1 MNGLDPS
8 FWICTRTGFDWT
20 ADCPGQVWTSGA
32 VCRRVAHGDY
42 DRPDARSALSPVAEF
57 HGSSFSC
64 HGREVAGPP
73 GGRPAMNRC
82 SDLDSSRGRFRRLLA
97 YRSLVKYLVLKE
109 IKVRSRGTYLGV
121 AWTLMNPLLTIV
133 MYFVVFQ
140 YIFLV
145 NIPNF
150 LAFFLVGFLM
160 WVFFSRAVSAAATC
174 ILDNEAIIK
183 KSAFP
188 LETLPLAVILHHL
201 FHHVVA
207 LAIALPLMLAFWG
220 AKLSMNLLWV
230 AVVLTAFVCFT
241 LAVAL
246 WLSTIGLFFRDAR
259 DILDV
264 GLPILMWATP
274 IFYAPEMAP
283 PVLRPVLIAN
293 PLSSFIGAVRAALLG
308 GQRPSRF
315 HLTLIGLWTAG
326 AFLTGMWLFA
336 RHSPRFAEE
345 L

>member
-1 MNGLDPS
+1 MSSGDGLNS
-8 FWICTRTGFDWT
+8 I
-20 ADCPGQVWTSGA
+20 
-32 VCRRVAHGDY
+32 RR
-42 DRPDARSALSPVAEF
+42 RLS
-57 HGSSFSC
+57 
-64 HGREVAGPP
+64 
-73 GGRPAMNRC
+73 
-82 SDLDSSRGRFRRLLA
+82 RLLA
-97 YRSLVKYLVLKE
+97 YRSLLKYLVLKE

-140 YIFLV
+140 YIFVV

-160 WVFFSRAVSAAATC
+160 WVFFSRVAVAAATC

-188 LETLPLAVILHHL
+188 LETLPLSVVLHHL
-201 FHHVVA
+201 FHHAMA
-207 LAIALPLMLAFWG
+207 LGIALPLMVIFWG
-220 AKLSMNLLWV
+220 ARLTVNLLWV
-230 AVVLTAFVCFT
+230 LVVLGAFVCFT

-264 GLPILMWATP
+264 GLPILMWMTP

-283 PVLRPVLIAN
+283 PILRPALAAN
-293 PLSSFIGAVRAALLG
+293 PLATFIGAVRAALLEG
-308 GQRPSRF
+308 RWPSRV
-315 HLTLIGLWTAG
+315 HLTLIALWTVG
-326 AFLTGMWLFA
+326 AFVTGAWVFV
-336 RHSPRFAEE
+336 RHSPDFAEE

>member
-1 MNGLDPS
+1 M
-8 FWICTRTGFDWT
+8 
-20 ADCPGQVWTSGA
+20 
-32 VCRRVAHGDY
+32 
-42 DRPDARSALSPVAEF
+42 
-57 HGSSFSC
+57 
-64 HGREVAGPP
+64 
-73 GGRPAMNRC
+73 
-82 SDLDSSRGRFRRLLA
+82 
-97 YRSLVKYLVLKE
+97 KYLVLKE
-109 IKVRSRGTYLGV
+109 IKVRSRGSYLGV

-160 WVFFSRAVSAAATC
+160 WVFFSRTVTAAATC

-188 LETLPLAVILHHL
+188 LETLPLSVVLHHL
-201 FHHVVA
+201 FHHAMA
-207 LAIALPLMLAFWG
+207 LGIALPLMVIFWG
-220 AKLSMNLLWV
+220 AKLSVNLLWV
-230 AVVLTAFVCFT
+230 LVVLGAFVCFT

-264 GLPILMWATP
+264 GLPVLMWATP

-283 PVLRPVLIAN
+283 AILRPVLVAN
-293 PLSSFIGAVRAALLG
+293 PVTSFIGAVRTALLEG
-308 GQRPSRF
+308 RWPSRA
-315 HLTLIGLWTAG
+315 HLALIALWTVGTFLSG
-326 AFLTGMWLFA
+326 AWVFA

>member
-1 MNGLDPS
+1 
-8 FWICTRTGFDWT
+8 
-20 ADCPGQVWTSGA
+20 
-32 VCRRVAHGDY
+32 
-42 DRPDARSALSPVAEF
+42 
-57 HGSSFSC
+57 
-64 HGREVAGPP
+64 
-73 GGRPAMNRC
+73 
-82 SDLDSSRGRFRRLLA
+82 
-97 YRSLVKYLVLKE
+97 
-109 IKVRSRGTYLGV
+109 
-121 AWTLMNPLLTIV
+121 MNPLLTIV

-160 WVFFSRAVSAAATC
+160 WVFFSRTVTAAATC

-188 LETLPLAVILHHL
+188 LETLPLSVVLHHL
-201 FHHVVA
+201 FHHAMA
-207 LAIALPLMLAFWG
+207 LGIALPLMLIFWG
-220 AKLSMNLLWV
+220 AKLSVNLLWV
-230 AVVLTAFVCFT
+230 LVVLGAFVCFT

-264 GLPILMWATP
+264 GLPVLMWATP

-283 PVLRPVLIAN
+283 AILRPVLVAN
-293 PLSSFIGAVRAALLG
+293 PVTSFIGAVRAALLEG
-308 GQRPSRF
+308 RWPSRL
-315 HLTLIGLWTAG
+315 HLTLIALWTVGTFLSG
-326 AFLTGMWLFA
+326 AWVFA

>member
-1 MNGLDPS
+1 
-8 FWICTRTGFDWT
+8 
-20 ADCPGQVWTSGA
+20 
-32 VCRRVAHGDY
+32 
-42 DRPDARSALSPVAEF
+42 
-57 HGSSFSC
+57 
-64 HGREVAGPP
+64 
-73 GGRPAMNRC
+73 MNR
-82 SDLDSSRGRFRRLLA
+82 SGDLDLSQGRLRRLLA

-121 AWTLMNPLLTIV
+121 VWTLMNPLLTIV

-145 NIPNF
+145 DIPNF

-183 KSAFP
+183 KSTFP
-188 LETLPLAVILHHL
+188 LETLPLAVVLHHL

-207 LAIALPLMLAFWG
+207 LAIALPLMLIFWG

-230 AVVLTAFVCFT
+230 AVVLAAFVCFT

-283 PVLRPVLIAN
+283 AILRPVLVAN
-293 PLSSFIGAVRAALLG
+293 PLSSFITAVRTALLG
-308 GQRPSRF
+308 GHWPSPF
-315 HLTLIGLWTAG
+315 HLTLITLWTAST
-326 AFLTGMWLFA
+326 FLTGMWFFG
-336 RHSPRFAEE
+336 RHSPAFAEE

>member
-1 MNGLDPS
+1 V
-8 FWICTRTGFDWT
+8 TGNT
-20 ADCPGQVWTSGA
+20 GA
-32 VCRRVAHGDY
+32 
-42 DRPDARSALSPVAEF
+42 
-57 HGSSFSC
+57 
-64 HGREVAGPP
+64 P
-73 GGRPAMNRC
+73 GGRLNR
-82 SDLDSSRGRFRRLLA
+82 LFA

-109 IKVRSRGTYLGV
+109 IKVRSRGSYLGV

-160 WVFFSRAVSAAATC
+160 WVFFSRTVTAAATC

-188 LETLPLAVILHHL
+188 LETLPLSVVLHHL
-201 FHHVVA
+201 FHHTMA
-207 LAIALPLMLAFWG
+207 LGIALPLMVIFWG
-220 AKLSMNLLWV
+220 AKLSVNLLWV
-230 AVVLTAFVCFT
+230 FVVLGAFVCFT

-264 GLPILMWATP
+264 GLPVLMWATP

-283 PVLRPVLIAN
+283 AVLRPVLVAN
-293 PLSSFIGAVRAALLG
+293 PVTSFIGAVRAALLEG
-308 GQRPSRF
+308 RWPSRL
-315 HLTLIGLWTAG
+315 HLTLIALWTVGTLLSG
-326 AFLTGMWLFA
+326 AWVFA

>member
-1 MNGLDPS
+1 MS
-8 FWICTRTGFDWT
+8 MTGDT
-20 ADCPGQVWTSGA
+20 N
-32 VCRRVAHGDY
+32 
-42 DRPDARSALSPVAEF
+42 
-57 HGSSFSC
+57 
-64 HGREVAGPP
+64 VAG
-73 GGRPAMNRC
+73 GR
-82 SDLDSSRGRFRRLLA
+82 LSRLFA

-109 IKVRSRGTYLGV
+109 IKVRSRGSYLGV

-160 WVFFSRAVSAAATC
+160 WVFFSRTVTAAATC

-188 LETLPLAVILHHL
+188 LETLPLSVVLHHL
-201 FHHVVA
+201 FHHAMA
-207 LAIALPLMLAFWG
+207 LAIALPLMVIFWG
-220 AKLSMNLLWV
+220 AKLSVNLLWV
-230 AVVLTAFVCFT
+230 LVVLGAFVCFT

-246 WLSTIGLFFRDAR
+246 WLSTVGLFFRDAR

-264 GLPILMWATP
+264 GLPVLMWATP

-283 PVLRPVLIAN
+283 AILRPVLVAN
-293 PLSSFIGAVRAALLG
+293 PVTSFIGAVRAALLEG
-308 GQRPSRF
+308 RWPSRA
-315 HLTLIGLWTAG
+315 HLALIAFWTVGTFISG
-326 AFLTGMWLFA
+326 AWVFA

>member
-1 MNGLDPS
+1 MSRAGGLVRCD
-8 FWICTRTGFDWT
+8 
-20 ADCPGQVWTSGA
+20 
-32 VCRRVAHGDY
+32 
-42 DRPDARSALSPVAEF
+42 
-57 HGSSFSC
+57 
-64 HGREVAGPP
+64 GR
-73 GGRPAMNRC
+73 
-82 SDLDSSRGRFRRLLA
+82 LRRLLA
-97 YRSLVKYLVLKE
+97 YRSLVKYLVRKE
-109 IKVRSRGTYLGV
+109 IKVRSRGTYLGA

-160 WVFFSRAVSAAATC
+160 WVFFSRTASAAATC

-183 KSAFP
+183 KTAFP
-188 LETLPLAVILHHL
+188 LETLPVAVVLHHL

-207 LAIALPLMLAFWG
+207 LAIALPLMLIFWG
-220 AKLSMNLLWV
+220 AKLSVNLLWV
-230 AVVLTAFVCFT
+230 AVLLAAFVCFT

-283 PVLRPVLIAN
+283 PILHPVLVAN
-293 PLSSFIGAVRAALLG
+293 PLSSFISAVRAVLLG
-308 GQRPSRF
+308 GHGPSRL
-315 HLTLIGLWTAG
+315 HLALIALWTAG
-326 AFLTGMWLFA
+326 TFLTGLWLFA

>member
-1 MNGLDPS
+1 VSRFGGLDPS
-8 FWICTRTGFDWT
+8 
-20 ADCPGQVWTSGA
+20 
-32 VCRRVAHGDY
+32 
-42 DRPDARSALSPVAEF
+42 
-57 HGSSFSC
+57 
-64 HGREVAGPP
+64 HGR
-73 GGRPAMNRC
+73 
-82 SDLDSSRGRFRRLLA
+82 LQRLFA

-140 YIFLV
+140 YIFVV

-160 WVFFSRAVSAAATC
+160 WVFFARTASAAASC
-174 ILDNEAIIK
+174 ILENEAIIK

-188 LETLPLAVILHHL
+188 LETLPLSVVLHHL
-201 FHHVVA
+201 FHHAVA
-207 LAIALPLMLAFWG
+207 LAIALPLMLIFWG
-220 AKLSMNLLWV
+220 AKLSVNLLWV
-230 AVVLTAFVCFT
+230 AVVLGAFVCFT

-283 PVLRPVLIAN
+283 SILRPFLVAN
-293 PLSSFIGAVRAALLG
+293 PLASFIGAVRAALLG
-308 GQRPSRF
+308 GQWPSR
-315 HLTLIGLWTAG
+315 LELGLIVLWTAG
-326 AFLTGMWLFA
+326 AFLTGVWVFG

>member
-1 MNGLDPS
+1 MSGPRGLD
-8 FWICTRTGFDWT
+8 
-20 ADCPGQVWTSGA
+20 V
-32 VCRRVAHGDY
+32 
-42 DRPDARSALSPVAEF
+42 SA
-57 HGSSFSC
+57 
-64 HGREVAGPP
+64 PP
-73 GGRPAMNRC
+73 FP
-82 SDLDSSRGRFRRLLA
+82 RLLA
-97 YRSLVKYLVLKE
+97 YRALVKYLVLKE

-145 NIPNF
+145 NIPHF

-160 WVFFSRAVSAAATC
+160 WVFFARAVSAAATC

-188 LETLPLAVILHHL
+188 LETLPLAVVLHHL

-207 LAIALPLMLAFWG
+207 LAIAFPLMLMFWG
-220 AKLSMNLLWV
+220 ATLSVNLLWV
-230 AVVLTAFVCFT
+230 VVVLGAFVCFT

-246 WLSTIGLFFRDAR
+246 WLSTLGLFFRDAR

-283 PVLRPVLIAN
+283 SILRPVLLAN
-293 PLSSFIGAVRAALLG
+293 PLSSFIGAVRTALLEG
-308 GQRPSRF
+308 HWPSGI
-315 HLTLIGLWTAG
+315 HLGLIAAWTVGTL
-326 AFLTGMWLFA
+326 LTGMWLFA